1 MQSVTGSTEQANN
14 GTAVAPRRQ
23 LLGKLSETC
32 FSLSCADNLS
42 SYWRPKTL
50 HGEDYQDGGLDWNN
64 PTAIARQEAKVLYP
78 QHTDK
83 NVIVSVGCG
92 KTKSLV
98 LDNKSFLWRLWQ
110 NFSDKIDAEK
120 QHEKMFLFVEKGTLS
135 LHRLN
140 PSLEL
145 NEVRLNDWP
154 SIPALQAAILDTMR
168 KDHSFRHRL
177 DETARVLLASLFYLE
192 LKASKRF
199 DTRGFKVLQGV
210 ILSRLDSRE
219 LRGFKEKYKGVRLEV
234 GGSTFPV
241 TIPLSIDIP
250 TLSEQESFQVRLM
263 VGRWAQPISGSPFTV
278 EQLRNAQ
285 RDFLPLVDMYTRKRK
300 ISNV

>member
-1 MQSVTGSTEQANN
+1 M
-14 GTAVAPRRQ
+14 
-23 LLGKLSETC
+23 
-32 FSLSCADNLS
+32 
-42 SYWRPKTL
+42 
-50 HGEDYQDGGLDWNN
+50 
-64 PTAIARQEAKVLYP
+64 
-78 QHTDK
+78 
-83 NVIVSVGCG
+83 
-92 KTKSLV
+92 V

-120 QHEKMFLFVEKGTLS
+120 QHEKMYLFVERGTLS

-168 KDHSFRHRL
+168 KDHSFRHKL

-219 LRGFKEKYKGVRLEV
+219 LRGFKEKYKGARLEV